1 MSVVVVV
8 VVVVV
13 EFEWHGTCRVEFV
26 LAIGTLD
33 VPVGVLA
40 TSVGLLE
47 WVSRHRFVAEV
58 CPESLCIFHPQTP
71 LACRLTR
78 LRSLNSVE

>member
-1 MSVVVVV
+1 MSVVVV

-13 EFEWHGTCRVEFV
+13 EFEWHGTCRFEFV

-40 TSVGLLE
+40 
-47 WVSRHRFVAEV
+47 RHRFVAEV